1 MTEKNQSKKKSIVKK
16 ILKWSGI
23 TLLLLI
29 VAIILIPILF
39 KDQLKDLALQEANK
53 MLKADVA
60 LGDFDLTFF
69 STFPNMVLEFND
81 LSITGREHFA
91 GIQLM
96 NIKKFEANLGFWS
109 VIAGDN
115 IEIGTIRL
123 IEPKFDVRVLESGEA
138 NYDIVKSEEEVVEEF
153 GEDEVESAFKLT
165 LTGYS
170 IENGYVYYKDEA
182 YNMFAE
188 LVNLNHS
195 GKGDFTADVIDF
207 ETVTSM
213 DAMSYEMDGISYLSE
228 VKTDFVM
235 NLLMEFKEGSDKYTL
250 KENELQLNAVKMS
263 FDGHYEMFEDHDYM
277 DINLNADKATFK
289 DLLSLIPTFYQSGYE
304 SMIAKG
310 SMALDGKVI
319 GRMDETNLPAW
330 YFKTDISGA
339 SINYPDTPASIEK
352 IALKASTDF
361 PGGDDLD
368 KIGLNVSQFHAEF
381 AGNTID
387 ANLLMQNPMTDP
399 YVKSRI
405 LANVDLSK
413 IEQVMP
419 LAEGESYNGVLT
431 SDLTIDGHLS
441 ALENENYEK
450 FKAEGILELAD
461 FRYGSSDMPE
471 PVDVSV
477 MRFLFSPHALKL
489 DNLEGK
495 MGPSDFQMK
504 GDVENY
510 MGYIFREEPL
520 KGNFVFSSKNLD
532 LDALMPASESSADAS
547 AETTTSET
555 AGETEPLLVPANID
569 FVMSTAIGKLKYDG
583 MVIDDMKGQVTL
595 RDETATLDNLSMK
608 ALDGEVGLS
617 GNYNTQNH
625 KEPKFDFAY
634 KLKEVDISQL
644 ATNFVTID
652 KLAPIAKY
660 ANGKVSS
667 DFNITG
673 LLKPDFEPVYNSLT
687 GAGTLS
693 TKEVKITGFKPLE
706 RLSDVM
712 DIDDIKNGTFKNIR
726 SSFKF
731 SDGKIHL
738 TEKLNVK
745 LGQINAS
752 VEEGYTTFEQEI
764 DYRLKLDVPKS
775 YIPKAILDA
784 AEKAVAAAQKIPGFK
799 MKELPAIIPVNALLT
814 NTVTDPKIQTDFK
827 EQLMALGGDM
837 KDAIKDLVNEKV
849 EELKDTVKAVIQ
861 DKIEDINE
869 ELQKRKQKLIDDAQ
883 KQADKLVADAK
894 VLADKTRKEGEVNAK
909 RLMDEA
915 GSNPLKV
922 KAAEIAAK
930 KIREEANEKANKFES
945 EAQKRADQIMK
956 EARDKADKLE

>member
-1 MTEKNQSKKKSIVKK
+1 M
-16 ILKWSGI
+16 
-23 TLLLLI
+23 
-29 VAIILIPILF
+29 
-39 KDQLKDLALQEANK
+39 
-53 MLKADVA
+53 
-60 LGDFDLTFF
+60 
-69 STFPNMVLEFND
+69 
-81 LSITGREHFA
+81 
-91 GIQLM
+91 
-96 NIKKFEANLGFWS
+96 
-109 VIAGDN
+109 
-115 IEIGTIRL
+115 
-123 IEPKFDVRVLESGEA
+123 
-138 NYDIVKSEEEVVEEF
+138 
-153 GEDEVESAFKLT
+153 
-165 LTGYS
+165 
-170 IENGYVYYKDEA
+170 
-182 YNMFAE
+182 
-188 LVNLNHS
+188 
-195 GKGDFTADVIDF
+195 
-207 ETVTSM
+207 
-213 DAMSYEMDGISYLSE
+213 
-228 VKTDFVM
+228 
-235 NLLMEFKEGSDKYTL
+235 
-250 KENELQLNAVKMS
+250 
-263 FDGHYEMFEDHDYM
+263 
-277 DINLNADKATFK
+277 
-289 DLLSLIPTFYQSGYE
+289 
-304 SMIAKG
+304 
-310 SMALDGKVI
+310 
-319 GRMDETNLPAW
+319 
-330 YFKTDISGA
+330 GA
-339 SINYPDTPASIEK
+339 
-352 IALKASTDF
+352 
-361 PGGDDLD
+361 
-368 KIGLNVSQFHAEF
+368 
-381 AGNTID
+381 
-387 ANLLMQNPMTDP
+387 
-399 YVKSRI
+399 
-405 LANVDLSK
+405 
-413 IEQVMP
+413 
-419 LAEGESYNGVLT
+419 
-431 SDLTIDGHLS
+431 
-441 ALENENYEK
+441 
-450 FKAEGILELAD
+450 
-461 FRYGSSDMPE
+461 
-471 PVDVSV
+471 
-477 MRFLFSPHALKL
+477 
-489 DNLEGK
+489 
-495 MGPSDFQMK
+495 SDFQMR

-520 KGNFVFSSKNLD
+520 KGNFVFNSKNLD
-532 LDALMPASESSADAS
+532 LDALMPASDATGATEEVV
-547 AETTTSET
+547 AEET
-555 AGETEPLLVPANID
+555 MAETEPFLIPANID

-583 MVIDDMKGQVTL
+583 MVIDDVKGQVTL
-595 RDETATLDNLSMK
+595 RDETATLNNLTMK
-608 ALDGEVGLS
+608 ALDGEIGMN

-634 KLKEVDISQL
+634 KLKDVDINQL

-652 KLAPIAKY
+652 KLAPIANY
-660 ANGKVSS
+660 AKGKVSS

-673 LLKPDFEPVYNSLT
+673 VLKPDFEPVYNSLT

-799 MKELPAIIPVNALLT
+799 MKELPAMIPVNALLT

-849 EELKDTVKAVIQ
+849 EQLKDTVKAIVQ

-894 VLADKTRKEGEVNAK
+894 VLADKTRKEGEANAK